1 MKASKALMV
10 AGTTSNAGK
19 SAIATALCRI
29 LSRRGYSVAPFKA
42 QNMSLNSYV
51 TRDGKEIA
59 LAQAMQAKAAGVEPD
74 ARMNPILLKPKGNFV
89 SQLVLLGEAV
99 GDISSKQYYS
109 MVGELRKVVEKA
121 YRELA
126 EEFDLVVIEGAGGI
140 AEINLYDRDLAN
152 IGIARIARPA
162 ILVAGDIDRGG
173 VFASL
178 YGSYLL
184 LPEDV
189 RGLVRG
195 FVINRLR
202 GRVDILESGVRKLE
216 ELTGVRVL
224 GVIPYVESVF
234 SEDSLCIEEWSIE
247 DRPVGILR
255 LDKVSNFT
263 DFEPI
268 REISK
273 FVGLKDELD
282 VEILIVPGSKDT
294 FLDLE
299 MVRKTGMD
307 EKIRSFSKEN
317 IVIGICGGYQMLG
330 KELVDFGVEHSRIR
344 AKGLGL
350 LDAITEFRN
359 YRKTCSQ
366 VERKVIGSA
375 EVIGKVRGV
384 VKGYEIHKGVTH
396 VSGKYVFE
404 NPDSSL
410 EGCENDSGLV
420 WGTYTHALFWNENV
434 VKALSK
440 YLGVDVKFSNF
451 DDRIEK
457 FSKVVENALNIE
469 AILEWVQ

>member
-59 LAQAMQAKAAGVEPD
+59 IAQAMQAKAAGVEPD

-162 ILVAGDIDRGG
+162 ILVVGDIDRGG

-234 SEDSLCIEEWSIE
+234 SEDSLCIEEWPIE

-282 VEILIVPGSKDT
+282 VEVLIVPGSKDT